1 MKNLKIIKN
10 NFFLIILLLFSEIIY
25 SEENKIIFKIDN
37 LAFTSLDYDKR
48 LEYLEFVGA
57 NNSISKK
64 NIIDDFISANLFYE
78 YYKKGSNKNDYLKE
92 INEIYENIINNNDL
106 SATEFDKENIL
117 YNIKIDY
124 IRKII
129 LQEILNANLSS
140 FNTSLKE
147 IDLLYKFNL
156 TYINLD
162 KKDFIE
168 INKNFISLN
177 KYNSEDIEKYLIKNN
192 ITYFIKET
200 EINNIEEIDKR
211 IMNSII
217 SNENFVIFEKN
228 DGYSLIFINKNFET
242 LNGILVN
249 LYSIKSNQEIDE
261 KYLNC
266 KYLKENNN
274 NETIIQKEYEFNKL
288 NNELKNNLIN
298 IDDYVK
304 FKNNNEIVYV
314 VLCNI
319 KFNREILNS
328 INLNKLINSSV
339 SDLEK
344 NFINKYSKIYNL
356 LIINE

>member
-1 MKNLKIIKN
+1 MK
-10 NFFLIILLLFSEIIY
+10 
-25 SEENKIIFKIDN
+25 
-37 LAFTSLDYDKR
+37 
-48 LEYLEFVGA
+48 
-57 NNSISKK
+57 
-64 NIIDDFISANLFYE
+64 
-78 YYKKGSNKNDYLKE
+78 
-92 INEIYENIINNNDL
+92 
-106 SATEFDKENIL
+106 
-117 YNIKIDY
+117 
-124 IRKII
+124 
-129 LQEILNANLSS
+129 
-140 FNTSLKE
+140 
-147 IDLLYKFNL
+147 
-156 TYINLD
+156 
-162 KKDFIE
+162 
-168 INKNFISLN
+168 ISLFL
-177 KYNSEDIEKYLIKNN
+177 K
-192 ITYFIKET
+192 
-200 EINNIEEIDKR
+200 
-211 IMNSII
+211 
-217 SNENFVIFEKN
+217 KN

-304 FKNNNEIVYV
+304 FKSNNEIVYV

>member
-48 LEYLEFVGA
+48 LEYLEFVGVS
-57 NNSISKK
+57 NSINKK

-78 YYKKGSNKNDYLKE
+78 YYKKGSNKNEYSKE

-106 SATEFDKENIL
+106 SANEFDKENIL

-129 LQEILNANLSS
+129 LQEILNSNLKSL
-140 FNTSLKE
+140 NTSLKE

-177 KYNSEDIEKYLIKNN
+177 KNNSEDIEKYLIKNN

-217 SNENFVIFEKN
+217 SNKNFVIFEKN
-228 DGYSLIFINKNFET
+228 NGYSLIFIKKNFET

-249 LYSIKSNQEIDE
+249 LYSIKSNEEIEE

-304 FKNNNEIVYV
+304 FKSNNEIVYV

-344 NFINKYSKIYNL
+344 NFINKYSKKYNL
-356 LIINE
+356 FIINE

>member
-10 NFFLIILLLFSEIIY
+10 NFFLIILLLFSGIIY

-57 NNSISKK
+57 STSISKK

-78 YYKKGSNKNDYLKE
+78 YYKKESNKNEYLKE
-92 INEIYENIINNNDL
+92 INEIYENIIKNNDL
-106 SATEFDKENIL
+106 SDNEFNKEDIL

-124 IRKII
+124 IRKIV
-129 LQEILNANLSS
+129 LQEILNAKLNS
-140 FNTSLKE
+140 FNISLKE

-177 KYNSEDIEKYLIKNN
+177 KNNSEDIKKYLIKNN

-217 SNENFVIFEKN
+217 SNENFVIFENN
-228 DGYSLIFINKNFET
+228 DGYSLLFIKKNFET

-249 LYSIKSNQEIDE
+249 LYSIKSDEEIE
-261 KYLNC
+261 KKYLSC
-266 KYLKENNN
+266 KYLEENNN

-304 FKNNNEIVYV
+304 FKSNNEIVYV

-319 KFNREILNS
+319 KFNREILNN
-328 INLNKLINSSV
+328 INLNKLINSNV
-339 SDLEK
+339 SEIEK

-356 LIINE
+356 FIINE